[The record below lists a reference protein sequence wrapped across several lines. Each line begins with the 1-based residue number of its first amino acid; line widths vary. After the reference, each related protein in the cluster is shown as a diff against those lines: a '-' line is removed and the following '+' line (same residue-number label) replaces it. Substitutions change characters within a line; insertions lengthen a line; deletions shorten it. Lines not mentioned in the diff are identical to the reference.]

1 MSDAFKAVRG
11 EIDQLTATFNAARAK
26 SPSLDA
32 AYLAVEAK
40 RLAALPEEDD
50 DA

>member
-1 MSDAFKAVRG
+1 MSDVFKAVRG
-11 EIDQLTATFNAARAK
+11 EIDQLTAMFDGARAK

-32 AYLAVEAK
+32 TYLAVAEQ
-40 RLAALPEEDD
+40 RLAALPKEDD